1 MTTVIICS
9 GGPKQ
14 DLPPL
19 EKYHRSNDVIYIG
32 ADKGSIYLLEQGI
45 IPDEIVG
52 DFDSLSN
59 EEWLKVTNLVNKIER
74 VQAEKDDTDTDLA
87 LEKALL
93 YKPTEIILT
102 GVTGGRLD
110 HFESALRSMYR
121 VQSKNLHIRMK
132 ILNDKNEIQ
141 FLFPGKY
148 PLHPDDRFQYLSF
161 FAYEQNV
168 KDVTLRGV
176 KYETTNELIELGT
189 SRFTSNE
196 LNSIEGYIS
205 FSSGIC
211 LVIRSS
217 D

>member
-1 MTTVIICS
+1 MTTVIVCA

-14 DLPPL
+14 DLPSL
-19 EKYHRSNDVIYIG
+19 EKYCNMENVIFIG

-52 DFDSLSN
+52 DFDSLTSD
-59 EEWLKVTNLVNKIER
+59 EWEQVSKLVHRINR
-74 VQAEKDDTDTDLA
+74 VNAEKDDTDTDLA

-93 YKPTEIILT
+93 YQPSEIILT

-110 HFESALRSMYR
+110 HFESALRSLYR
-121 VQSKNLHIRMK
+121 LQLNNLHIRMK
-132 ILNDKNEIQ
+132 LLNSNNEIQ
-141 FLFPGKY
+141 FLFPGK
-148 PLHPDDRFQYLSF
+148 HPISQDERFQYLSF
-161 FAYEQNV
+161 FAYEQIV

-176 KYETTNELIELGT
+176 KYETTNETIELGT

-211 LVIRSS
+211 LMIRSS

>member
-1 MTTVIICS
+1 MTTVIVCA

-14 DLPPL
+14 DLPSL
-19 EKYHRSNDVIYIG
+19 KTYASSTDAIFIG
-32 ADKGSIYLLEQGI
+32 ADRGSIYLLNQGI
-45 IPDEIVG
+45 VPEEIVG
-52 DFDSLSN
+52 DFDSLS
-59 EEWLKVTNLVNKIER
+59 EEVWIRVSNCVRKIDR
-74 VQAEKDDTDTDLA
+74 VQAEKNDTDTDLA
-87 LEKALL
+87 LEKALN
-93 YKPTEIILT
+93 YKPTEIIVT

-110 HFESALRSMYR
+110 HFESALRTIYR
-121 VQSKNLHIRMK
+121 VQSRNLHIRMK
-132 ILNDKNEIQ
+132 IVNEKNEIQ
-141 FLFPGKY
+141 FLFPGK
-148 PLHPDDRFQYLSF
+148 HPILKDDRYQYLSF

-176 KYETTNELIELGT
+176 KYETTNEIIELGT

-211 LVIRSS
+211 LMIRSS

>member
-1 MTTVIICS
+1 MTTVIVCS

-14 DLPPL
+14 DLPSL
-19 EKYHRSNDVIYIG
+19 EKNRFSKPVIFIG

-45 IPDEIVG
+45 VPDEIVG
-52 DFDSLSN
+52 DFDSLSH
-59 EEWLKVTNLVNKIER
+59 EEWMKVSNVVEKINR
-74 VQAEKDDTDTDLA
+74 VQAEKNETDTDLA

-93 YKPTEIILT
+93 YQPTEIVLM

-121 VQSKNLHIRMK
+121 LQLENLHIRIKMVN
-132 ILNDKNEIQ
+132 LKNEIQ

-148 PLHPDDRFQYLSF
+148 PLFPDDRYKFLSF
-161 FAYEQNV
+161 FAYEQTV

-196 LNSIEGYIS
+196 LNSVEGYIS

-211 LVIRSS
+211 LMIRSS

>member
-1 MTTVIICS
+1 MTTVIVCA

-14 DLPPL
+14 DLPSF
-19 EKYHRSNDVIYIG
+19 EKYRHMENVIFIG
-32 ADKGSIYLLEQGI
+32 ADKGSIYLIDQGI

-52 DFDSLSN
+52 DFDSLTS
-59 EEWLKVTNLVNKIER
+59 EEWERISNLVQKINR
-74 VQAEKDDTDTDLA
+74 VNAEKNETDTDLA

-93 YKPTEIILT
+93 YQPTEIILT

-110 HFESALRSMYR
+110 HFESALRSLYR
-121 VQSKNLHIRMK
+121 VQLTQLHIRMK
-132 ILNDKNEIQ
+132 IMNCKNEIQ
-141 FLFPGKY
+141 FLLPGKHPIY
-148 PLHPDDRFQYLSF
+148 PDERFQYLSF
-161 FAYEQNV
+161 FAYEQIV
-168 KDVTLRGV
+168 KNVTLRGV
-176 KYETTNELIELGT
+176 KYETTDETIELGT

-211 LVIRSS
+211 LMIRST